1 MIKRKLNRLE
11 KEAKIFFKI
20 WKRTIV
26 LIYHRVE
33 ESSIDPWKL
42 SVSPENFECQLKFM
56 KSTGLV
62 KPMEELVNQFYS
74 KKELKPAIVIT
85 FDDGYED
92 NYLNA
97 KPLLEKYG
105 LPATFFI
112 TNIHIGQPKE
122 FWWDELAHLTLEE
135 LILPER
141 IEFQCMDKFFQF
153 NLKDEAILHKDFLHF
168 NKGWDG
174 LNKAPTLRAELYL
187 QLWKMMS
194 PMTYEDQQAVLEKF
208 RNCIGVKAHKKMT
221 NYCMSESQLGSLA
234 GNSLFTLGG
243 HTNSHPLLPAHSLAY
258 QENEIRLNKSY
269 LQNYIKYNINTFAY
283 PSGKS
288 NEDTVKVLKGLGI
301 EMAFNTV
308 KRRVEREDDPFHIG
322 RVQVMDWNEKEFE
335 KRLGYMLI

>member
-1 MIKRKLNRLE
+1 MVIRKLKRLQQDAKVFFRIWE
-11 KEAKIFFKI
+11 K
-20 WKRTIV
+20 TLV
-26 LIYHRVE
+26 LMYHRIE
-33 ESSIDPWKL
+33 NESIDPWKL
-42 SVSPENFECQLKFM
+42 SVSPKNFEFQLKFL
-56 KSTGLV
+56 KNTGLV
-62 KPMEELVNQFYS
+62 KPMEELVSQFNS

-112 TNIHIGQPKE
+112 TNKHIGEQKE

-141 IEFQCMDKFFQF
+141 IEFQCMDKIFQF
-153 NLKDEAILHKDFLHF
+153 ELKEEAVLNKDLLQL

-174 LNKAPTLRAELYL
+174 LNMAPTLRAELYL
-187 QLWKMMS
+187 QLWKILS
-194 PMTYEDQQAVLEKF
+194 PMTYEDQQSVLEKF
-208 RNCIGVKAHKKMT
+208 RNCIGVQAHKKVS
-221 NYCMSESQLGSLA
+221 NYCMSENQLASLA

-243 HTNSHPLLPAHSLAY
+243 HTNSHPLLPAHSLDY
-258 QENEIRLNKSY
+258 QEKEISLNKSY
-269 LQNYIKYNINTFAY
+269 LQNYINYKINTFAY

-288 NEDTVKVLKGLGI
+288 NEDTVKALKGLGF
-301 EMAFNTV
+301 EMAFNTI
-308 KRRVEREDDPFHIG
+308 RRKVERQDDPFHIG

-335 KRLGYMLI
+335 KRLGYLLI